1 MPFSMTTYFAG
12 VGTVVGALALGFG
25 SGIVLT
31 NTAIK
36 DTPAGPTRIER
47 VMRSEPISGP
57 QVVEAK
63 AIPMPS
69 VDPAPTVKPAL
80 VLVPVV
86 QPLPVVAEVPKESQ
100 PAKEVEQPRQL
111 GSAKQSEQKDAEPR
125 KAAERKIDRQKRYA
139 ERKTREVATTR
150 MKQQPWEE
158 QGEPAKPE
166 LAYDRVEEP
175 HFNLFE
181 SLSTPLDRP
190 SDVAPV
196 DRRDRR

>member
-25 SGIVLT
+25 GGVVLT

-47 VMRSEPISGP
+47 VMRSEP
-57 QVVEAK
+57 
-63 AIPMPS
+63 
-69 VDPAPTVKPAL
+69 VDPAPGVKPAL
-80 VLVPVV
+80 EPIPVV
-86 QPLPVVAEVPKESQ
+86 QPLPVGAEVPKETRL
-100 PAKEVEQPRQL
+100 AKEVEQPKQVEL
-111 GSAKQSEQKDAEPR
+111 AKQAEQKEAEQR

-150 MKQQPWEE
+150 MKRQLEE
-158 QGEPAKPE
+158 QGKPAKPE

-175 HFNLFE
+175 HANLFE
-181 SLSTPLDRP
+181 SPNAPLLDRP
-190 SDVAPV
+190 SDVVPL